1 MGPFHRNTDKGV
13 EEQYDDD
20 DALDI
25 EEIERPNLDNNKQ
38 VAKSFPYQTKH
49 KSSWEAD
56 HRQQQALQVSM
67 RDQLAKRSFDK
78 TIEKTIQAVPALV
91 QKVDGVSITVTDR
104 NKVEVLALNVCFLC
118 REKIGTALHY
128 SQLSVIPVI

>member
-20 DALDI
+20 DASDI
-25 EEIERPNLDNNKQ
+25 EEIERPNPDNNKQ

-49 KSSWEAD
+49 KASWEAD

-91 QKVDGVSITVTDR
+91 QKVDG
-104 NKVEVLALNVCFLC
+104 
-118 REKIGTALHY
+118 
-128 SQLSVIPVI
+128 